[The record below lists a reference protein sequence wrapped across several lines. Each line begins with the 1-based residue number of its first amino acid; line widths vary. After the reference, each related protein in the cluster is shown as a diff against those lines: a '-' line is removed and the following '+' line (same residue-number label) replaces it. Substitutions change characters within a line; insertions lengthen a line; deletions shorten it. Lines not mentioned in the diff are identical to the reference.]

1 MPWALKEDS
10 VAKASIEEEKVESV
24 LAEGEDFFELICFIF
39 LFTVKGIPP
48 SPWDS
53 WGFLPKVRV
62 GGWQNPGGWGF
73 RPQLVKF
80 WCLVVTLYLDWVML
94 WIQTDIGGNC
104 YVQLYLQHLL
114 VIVCYVSGILILR
127 CDRLAVESLCY
138 CISNISES
146 DAIVC
151 AGFRRKKSDCPTS
164 IFSQVLST

>member
-114 VIVCYVSGILILR
+114 VIVCNVSGILILR
-127 CDRLAVESLCY
+127 CDRLAVEGPCHCS
-138 CISNISES
+138 SNISEN

-151 AGFRRKKSDCPTS
+151 AGFRKKADCPTS